1 MPLGQGRST
10 EGCAN
15 GQTAVEAQPT
25 RLIANDVLH
34 APGDR
39 AGCSPMALPATAV
52 LGGPFDAVADVG
64 DSPGEAVQTCR
75 EAGLTPAVARPI
87 PAAHQQLG
95 RFSTEDFTSDGA
107 TDPSQ
112 CPAGEPRTC
121 RCATVDLGRPLR
133 SEATV
138 AGRACPLKPQGTRHT
153 GGRRLTRWVEEHW
166 LDEMA
171 QRGRRRPEVLTQ
183 RK

>member
-1 MPLGQGRST
+1 MPLGQGRGP

-121 RCATVDLGRPLR
+121 RCAR
-133 SEATV
+133 STWDGLSA
-138 AGRACPLKPQGTRHT
+138 L
-153 GGRRLTRWVEEHW
+153 
-166 LDEMA
+166 
-171 QRGRRRPEVLTQ
+171 RRRSPAGPVRSSRRARATQ
-183 RK
+183 ADDA